1 MNEGFDDLCFTIWG
15 FDHNGKTANDT
26 PGFKGRTV
34 NYEFGGFRKSIFSQ
48 RGRCHG
54 GANKNPKILAYSKT
68 MNTMIITED
77 RIKSSKHNSA
87 TKASIGG
94 AHPYNLLAKK
104 SFRLQ

>member
-68 MNTMIITED
+68 MNTD
-77 RIKSSKHNSA
+77 N
-87 TKASIGG
+87 
-94 AHPYNLLAKK
+94 Y
-104 SFRLQ
+104 